1 MKKYLHILGGLLA
14 TLILASCAR
23 QEEFL
28 PEPSPDEQGG
38 GVYVRLHLRMARGP
52 LTRAGGAA
60 SDGETPGTDDEN
72 KIHNFYLL
80 VFEENGTQPVW
91 TGEIADIQNGST
103 ATHRIDNVYLNRTYH
118 LYGIANLTRAQFN
131 AIISSG
137 NPLTYV
143 LGDKSSSAHYTD
155 VIDALAP
162 GSHGEA
168 NQAAQGV
175 MMSSEGSNLKITDTE
190 RGTEANPLKVDIE
203 LKRVVAKVHVLAT
216 IDQTSNDPNQKY
228 QFLRT
233 YKEDGGSNSTT
244 GMGYIRLDR
253 IRYFMNGTNRT
264 TYPFARF
271 TETSDSKSYSDP
283 NMEMGE
289 YDWNDS
295 ENDFNIAL
303 VNQDFVYYNQHSLA
317 QFEPEQILNNTQT
330 GFRFHDLESWDEI
343 RYAATVNNP
352 TSDSRYTQGLYTT
365 ENLFTLPEEGSDLRN
380 ELNNYDRN
388 TGNPLPMVSSVGV
401 AVRLAPRLVITTA
414 NFYNNIEADY
424 EEYKKNGT
432 VAGKLYTPD
441 DWKRWEEIKSR
452 YNWNTPCDWEKLS
465 SENFYQVNFGKVAI
479 GQPDVSDYQKEQ
491 DIRTMLTLS
500 LKLSN
505 HYSESGYNITLY
517 PAGSFFV
524 YYDQKNSK
532 YYYMTSAVAV
542 SEALKDVRS
551 KILPHVGGWGYYYTY
566 IDPATDDSSRDPHA
580 YARSQVYRNYYYLL
594 TIRTIL
600 TPGSTVTSND
610 YIRVNTERL
619 EWQYTGKGIID
630 LE

>member
-52 LTRAGGAA
+52 LTRAGGAD

-80 VFEENGTQPVW
+80 VFEKDGTQPVW
-91 TGEIADIQNGST
+91 TGEIADIQNGGT
-103 ATHRIDNVYLNRTYH
+103 ATHRIDNVYLNRTYR
-118 LYGIANLTRAQFN
+118 LYGIANLTRTQFN
-131 AIISSG
+131 AIIASAR
-137 NPLTYV
+137 PLEYV

-155 VIDALAP
+155 VIDVLAP

-168 NQAAQGV
+168 NQAARGV
-175 MMSSEGSNLKITDTE
+175 MMSSEGKDLQITDTD
-190 RGTEANPLKVDIE
+190 RGTEANPLNVTID

-216 IDQTSNDPNQKY
+216 IDPNTLNQDKNY

-271 TETSDSKSYSDP
+271 TGTSDSKSYSDP
-283 NMEMGE
+283 NMDMGE
-289 YDWNDS
+289 YGWDNS
-295 ENDFNIAL
+295 ENDFDIAL

-330 GFRFHDLESWDEI
+330 GFRFHTLESWDES
-343 RYAATVNNP
+343 RYAATVNSP
-352 TSDSRYTQGLYTT
+352 ASDNRYTHGLYTT
-365 ENLFTLPEEGSDLRN
+365 ENLFTLPAEGSDLRN

-401 AVRLAPRLVITTA
+401 AARLAPRLVITTA
-414 NFYNNIEADY
+414 KFYENIEEDY
-424 EEYKKNGT
+424 EKYKKDGT

-566 IDPATDDSSRDPHA
+566 IDPVTDDNSKDPHA

-594 TIRTIL
+594 TIHTIL

-619 EWQYTGKGIID
+619 EWQYTGKGTID

>member
-28 PEPSPDEQGG
+28 PEPSPSEQGG

-52 LTRAGGAA
+52 LTRAGGADT
-60 SDGETPGTDDEN
+60 DGETPGTEAEN
-72 KIHNFYLL
+72 NIHNFYLL
-80 VFEENGTQPVW
+80 VFDENGTQPVW
-91 TGEIADIQNGST
+91 TGEIAGIQNGGT
-103 ATHRIDNVYLNRTYH
+103 ATHRIDNVYLNRAYR
-118 LYGIANLTRAQFN
+118 LYGIANLTPSQFN
-131 AIISSG
+131 AIIASAR
-137 NPLTYV
+137 PLEYV
-143 LGDKSSSAHYTD
+143 LGEKNSTAHYTE

-168 NQAAQGV
+168 NQATQGV
-175 MMSSEGSNLKITDTE
+175 MMSSEGSGLTITDAD
-190 RGTEANPLKVDIE
+190 RGTETNPLKVDIE

-233 YKEDGGSNSTT
+233 YKDDGGSNSTT

-271 TETSDSKSYSDP
+271 TEASGGKSYSDP

-289 YDWNDS
+289 YGWDNN
-295 ENDFNIAL
+295 ENDFDIAR

-317 QFEPEQILNNTQT
+317 QFDPDQILNNTRT
-330 GFRFHDLESWDEI
+330 GFRFHTLESLDNG
-343 RYAATVNNP
+343 RYDATVNN
-352 TSDSRYTQGLYTT
+352 SASENRYTHGLYTT

-380 ELNNYDRN
+380 KLDNYAET

-401 AVRLAPRLVITTA
+401 AARLAPRLVITTA
-414 NFYNNIEADY
+414 DFKENIEKDY
-424 EEYKKNGT
+424 EAYQKDGS
-432 VAGKLYTPD
+432 VPDKLYTPD
-441 DWKRWEEIKSR
+441 DWKRWEEIKNR
-452 YNWNTPCDWEKLS
+452 YKWDTPCGWDKLNG
-465 SENFYQVNFGKVAI
+465 ENFCQVDFGSVAD
-479 GQPDVSDYQKEQ
+479 GQTDVSDYQKEQ
-491 DIRTMLTLS
+491 DIRTALTLS
-500 LKLSN
+500 LKYFK

-542 SEALKDVRS
+542 SETLSSVRS
-551 KILPHVGGWGYYYTY
+551 QILPHVGGWGYYYTY
-566 IDPATDDSSRDPHA
+566 IDPATDDRDPHA

-619 EWQYTGKGIID
+619 EWQYTGKGTID

>member
-1 MKKYLHILGGLLA
+1 M
-14 TLILASCAR
+14 
-23 QEEFL
+23 
-28 PEPSPDEQGG
+28 
-38 GVYVRLHLRMARGP
+38 
-52 LTRAGGAA
+52 
-60 SDGETPGTDDEN
+60 
-72 KIHNFYLL
+72 
-80 VFEENGTQPVW
+80 
-91 TGEIADIQNGST
+91 
-103 ATHRIDNVYLNRTYH
+103 YLNRTYR
-118 LYGIANLTRAQFN
+118 LYGIANLTPSQFN
-131 AIISSG
+131 AIIASG

-143 LGDKSSSAHYTD
+143 LGDKSSSAHYTE

-168 NQAAQGV
+168 NQATQGV
-175 MMSSEGSNLKITDTE
+175 MMSSEGEDLTITDTD

-216 IDQTSNDPNQKY
+216 IDAPNTSNDPNQKY

-253 IRYFMNGTNRT
+253 IRYLMNGTNRT

-271 TETSDSKSYSDP
+271 TETSGGKSYSDP
-283 NMEMGE
+283 NMEMNV
-289 YDWNDS
+289 YNWNDS
-295 ENDFNIAL
+295 ENDFDIAR
-303 VNQDFVYYNQHSLA
+303 VNRDFVYYNQHSLA
-317 QFEPEQILNNTQT
+317 QFDPEQILNNTQT
-330 GFRFHDLESWDEI
+330 GFRFHTLESWDE
-343 RYAATVNNP
+343 
-352 TSDSRYTQGLYTT
+352 SRYTATVSNTASGNRYTHGLYTT
-365 ENLFTLPEEGSDLRN
+365 ENLFTLPEEGSDLKTK
-380 ELNNYDRN
+380 LDNYAET

-401 AVRLAPRLVITTA
+401 AARLAPRLVITTA
-414 NFYNNIEADY
+414 DFYSNIEKDY
-424 EEYKKNGT
+424 EAYQKDGS
-432 VAGKLYTPD
+432 VDGKLYTPD
-441 DWKRWEEIKSR
+441 DWKRWNEIKNR
-452 YNWNTPCDWEKLS
+452 YTWNTSHEWKQLAANNDEK
-465 SENFYQVNFGKVAI
+465 FCQVDFGTVAT
-479 GQPDVSDYQKEQ
+479 GQTDVSDYQKEQ

-500 LKLSN
+500 LKLSK

-524 YYDQKNSK
+524 YYDKDNSK

-542 SEALKDVRS
+542 SETLSGVRS
-551 KILPHVGGWGYYYTY
+551 QILPHVGGWGYYYTY
-566 IDPATDDSSRDPHA
+566 IDPATDDRDPHA

-619 EWQYTGKGIID
+619 EWQYTGKGTID